1 MIKEFNATVR
11 YLESVLESEID
22 EREFL
27 RISGYSVPMFSRLFS
42 ILTDM
47 SLSEYV
53 RLRKLTRAAMDI
65 REGQAKII
73 DIALKYG
80 YESSDSF
87 AFAFKQF
94 HQISP
99 SQVRKGLPFKVLLP
113 LQLSLTI
120 QGGKEMEVRIEKKAS
135 FTVAGLIRTAISN
148 EVCPQVWEDLFK
160 NHTYEELAALGS
172 GQSFGVCTLAQADE
186 TINYMAAYDVTD
198 REKATKLGLE
208 LLDVHEADYA
218 IFTLTGPVPQS
229 IHAGWRYALETFFP
243 EHGYRHSGAP
253 DFEYYFEGDMSSPD
267 YQMELWIPIVKA

>member
-27 RISGYSVPMFSRLFS
+27 LISGYSVPMFSRLFS

-135 FTVAGLIRTAISN
+135 L
-148 EVCPQVWEDLFK
+148 Q
-160 NHTYEELAALGS
+160 
-172 GQSFGVCTLAQADE
+172 
-186 TINYMAAYDVTD
+186 
-198 REKATKLGLE
+198 
-208 LLDVHEADYA
+208 LLDFFAQ
-218 IFTLTGPVPQS
+218 QS
-229 IHAGWRYALETFFP
+229 VTKCVRRYGKTCSRTILMK
-243 EHGYRHSGAP
+243 S
-253 DFEYYFEGDMSSPD
+253 
-267 YQMELWIPIVKA
+267 

>member
-99 SQVRKGLPFKVLLP
+99 SQVRKGFPFKVVLP
-113 LQLSLTI
+113 LQLSLTV
-120 QGGKEMEVRIEKKAS
+120 QGGKEMDVRIEKKAS
-135 FTVAGLIRTAISN
+135 FTVAGLLRTAISN

-160 NHTYEELAALGS
+160 DHTYEELATLGS

-208 LLDVHEADYA
+208 LLVFLNTAIAIQVHQILSTILKE
-218 IFTLTGPVPQS
+218 
-229 IHAGWRYALETFFP
+229 R
-243 EHGYRHSGAP
+243 
-253 DFEYYFEGDMSSPD
+253 
-267 YQMELWIPIVKA
+267 

>member
-73 DIALKYG
+73 DISLKYG

-113 LQLSLTI
+113 LQLSL
-120 QGGKEMEVRIEKKAS
+120 
-135 FTVAGLIRTAISN
+135 
-148 EVCPQVWEDLFK
+148 
-160 NHTYEELAALGS
+160 
-172 GQSFGVCTLAQADE
+172 
-186 TINYMAAYDVTD
+186 
-198 REKATKLGLE
+198 
-208 LLDVHEADYA
+208 
-218 IFTLTGPVPQS
+218 
-229 IHAGWRYALETFFP
+229 
-243 EHGYRHSGAP
+243 
-253 DFEYYFEGDMSSPD
+253 
-267 YQMELWIPIVKA
+267 